1 MRRITDV
8 LERLGAWISLSFQLP
23 TRTVHVISVTLVGI
37 FFGTTVLSGQQAY
50 QVALESDRLVRFTSS
65 TAIDEFEGTT
75 ERLDGLV
82 LLNTEELTDR
92 TGGAESEIYFE
103 VDLASLDTGIGMRDR
118 QMRNSYLE
126 VDRYP
131 YAAFGG
137 TIEQVTSL
145 PGEMFQVTTQ
155 GILGIHGIEQER
167 ALTCNLATVN
177 EGYRVNCSFSVFLS
191 DHDIEIPKLMFL
203 KLNNEIRM
211 ELNFILEPVEL
222 DSEN

>member
-137 TIEQVTSL
+137 TIEQVVSL
-145 PGEMFQVTTQ
+145 PGKMFQVTTQ
-155 GILGIHGIEQER
+155 GILGIHGVEQER
-167 ALTCNLATVN
+167 ALTCNLAKVN

>member
-23 TRTVHVISVTLVGI
+23 TRTVHVISLTLVGI

-137 TIEQVTSL
+137 TIEQVVSL
-145 PGEMFQVTTQ
+145 PGEMYQVTTQ

-177 EGYRVNCSFSVFLS
+177 EGYRVNCAFPVFLS
-191 DHDIEIPKLMFL
+191 DHDIKIPKLMFL

>member
-1 MRRITDV
+1 MRQITNV
-8 LERLGAWISLSFQLP
+8 LARVGAWIGLSFQLP
-23 TRTVHVISVTLVGI
+23 TRTVHVISLTLVGI

-50 QVALESDRLVRFTSS
+50 QIALESDRLVRFTSS

-82 LLNTEELTDR
+82 LLNTEELTER

-137 TIEQVTSL
+137 TIEQVVSL

-155 GILGIHGIEQER
+155 GILGIHGVEQER

-177 EGYRVNCSFSVFLS
+177 EGYRVNCVFPVFLS

>member
-23 TRTVHVISVTLVGI
+23 TRTVHVISLTLVGI

-131 YAAFGG
+131 YATFGG
-137 TIEQVTSL
+137 TIEQVVSL
-145 PGEMFQVTTQ
+145 PGEIFQVTTQ

>member
-8 LERLGAWISLSFQLP
+8 LERLDTWISLSFQLP
-23 TRTVHVISVTLVGI
+23 TRTVHVISLTLVGI

-137 TIEQVTSL
+137 TIEQVVSL

-211 ELNFILEPVEL
+211 DLNFILEPVEL

>member
-1 MRRITDV
+1 MDT
-8 LERLGAWISLSFQLP
+8 WISLSFQLP
-23 TRTVHVISVTLVGI
+23 TRTVHVISLTLVGI

-137 TIEQVTSL
+137 TIEQVVSL
-145 PGEMFQVTTQ
+145 PGEIFQVTTQ

-211 ELNFILEPVEL
+211 DLNFILEPVEL

>member
-211 ELNFILEPVEL
+211 DLNFILEPVEL

>member
-8 LERLGAWISLSFQLP
+8 LEGLNAWISLSYQLP
-23 TRTVHVISVTLVGI
+23 TRTVHAISLGLVGI

-50 QVALESDRLVRFTSS
+50 QVALESDRLVRFTSR
-65 TAIDEFEGTT
+65 TVIDEFEGTT
-75 ERLDGLV
+75 GRVDGLV

-118 QMRNSYLE
+118 QMRDSYLE

-137 TIEQVTSL
+137 TIEQVVSL
-145 PGEMFQVTTQ
+145 PGGMFQVTTQ
-155 GILGIHGIEQER
+155 GILGIHGVEQER

-177 EGYRVNCSFSVFLS
+177 EGYRVNCAFPVFLS

>member
-1 MRRITDV
+1 MRRITEV
-8 LERLGAWISLSFQLP
+8 LQRLSAWISLSFQLP
-23 TRTVHVISVTLVGI
+23 TRTVHVISLTLVGI

-92 TGGAESEIYFE
+92 TGGAESEIYLE

-137 TIEQVTSL
+137 TIEQVVSL

-211 ELNFILEPVEL
+211 DLNFILEPVEF

>member
-8 LERLGAWISLSFQLP
+8 LERLDTWISLSFQLP
-23 TRTVHVISVTLVGI
+23 TRTVHVISLTLVGI

-137 TIEQVTSL
+137 TIEQVVSL

>member
-1 MRRITDV
+1 MRRITEV
-8 LERLGAWISLSFQLP
+8 LQRLSAWISLSFQLS
-23 TRTVHVISVTLVGI
+23 TRTVHVISLTLVGI

-137 TIEQVTSL
+137 TIEQVVSL
-145 PGEMFQVTTQ
+145 PGKMFQVTTQ

>member
-1 MRRITDV
+1 V
-8 LERLGAWISLSFQLP
+8 
-23 TRTVHVISVTLVGI
+23 
-37 FFGTTVLSGQQAY
+37 
-50 QVALESDRLVRFTSS
+50 
-65 TAIDEFEGTT
+65 IDEFEGTT
-75 ERLDGLV
+75 GRVDGLV
-82 LLNTEELTDR
+82 LLNTQELTDR
-92 TGGAESEIYFE
+92 AGGAESEIYFE

-118 QMRNSYLE
+118 QMRDSYLE

-137 TIEQVTSL
+137 TIEQVVSL
-145 PGEMFQVTTQ
+145 PGGMFQVTTQ
-155 GILGIHGIEQER
+155 GILGIHGVEQER

>member
-8 LERLGAWISLSFQLP
+8 LERLDTWISLSFQLP
-23 TRTVHVISVTLVGI
+23 TRTVHVISLTLVGI

-145 PGEMFQVTTQ
+145 PGEIFQVTTQ
-155 GILGIHGIEQER
+155 GILGIHGVEQER

-177 EGYRVNCSFSVFLS
+177 EGYRANCSFSVFLS

-211 ELNFILEPVEL
+211 DLKFILEPVER

>member
-8 LERLGAWISLSFQLP
+8 PGTLDAWISLSFQLP
-23 TRTVHVISVTLVGI
+23 ARTVHVISLTLVGI

-75 ERLDGLV
+75 ERVDGLV

-92 TGGAESEIYFE
+92 TGGVESEIYFE

-118 QMRNSYLE
+118 QMRDSYLE

-137 TIEQVTSL
+137 TIEQVVSL
-145 PGEMFQVTTQ
+145 PGGMFQVTTQ
-155 GILGIHGIEQER
+155 GILGIHGVEQER
-167 ALTCNLATVN
+167 VLTCNLATVN
-177 EGYRVNCSFSVFLS
+177 EGYRVNCAFSVFLS

-211 ELNFILEPVEL
+211 ELNFTLEPVEL

>member
-23 TRTVHVISVTLVGI
+23 TRTVHVISLTLVGI

-118 QMRNSYLE
+118 QMRDSYLE

-145 PGEMFQVTTQ
+145 PGEIFQVTTQ

>member
-1 MRRITDV
+1 MRRITEV
-8 LERLGAWISLSFQLP
+8 LQRLSAWISLSFQLP

-137 TIEQVTSL
+137 TIEQVVSL
-145 PGEMFQVTTQ
+145 PGGMFQVTTQ
-155 GILGIHGIEQER
+155 GILGIHGVEQER

>member
-23 TRTVHVISVTLVGI
+23 TRTVHVISLTLVGI

-137 TIEQVTSL
+137 TIEQVVSL
-145 PGEMFQVTTQ
+145 PGKMFQVTTQ

>member
-145 PGEMFQVTTQ
+145 PGEIFQVTTQ
-155 GILGIHGIEQER
+155 GILGIHGVEQER

>member
-1 MRRITDV
+1 MPRITDV
-8 LERLGAWISLSFQLP
+8 REGLDALISSSCQLGS
-23 TRTVHVISVTLVGI
+23 RTVHVVSLVLVGI
-37 FFGTTVLSGQQAY
+37 FFWAAVLSGQQAY
-50 QVALESDRLVRFTSS
+50 QVALESDRLVRFTSR

-75 ERLDGLV
+75 GRLDGLV
-82 LLNTEELTDR
+82 LLNTSNLTDR

-103 VDLASLDTGIGMRDR
+103 VDLASLDTGIGMRNR
-118 QMRNSYLE
+118 QMRDSYLE

-137 TIEQVTSL
+137 KIEQVLSL
-145 PGEMFQVTTQ
+145 AGAMFRVTTR
-155 GILGIHGIEQER
+155 GVLGIHGVEQER
-167 ALTCNLATVN
+167 VLTCDLATVN
-177 EGYRVNCSFSVFLS
+177 EGYHVNCSFPVFLS

-211 ELNFILEPVEL
+211 ELDFILEPAEI

>member
-8 LERLGAWISLSFQLP
+8 LEGLDAWISLSCQLP
-23 TRTVHVISVTLVGI
+23 TRIVHAISFVLVGI

-75 ERLDGLV
+75 ERVDGLV

-118 QMRNSYLE
+118 QMRDSYLE
-126 VDRYP
+126 VEQYP

-137 TIEQVTSL
+137 TIEQVVSL
-145 PGEMFQVTTQ
+145 PGAMFRVTTR
-155 GILGIHGIEQER
+155 GILGIHGVKQER
-167 ALTCNLATVN
+167 ALTCDLATVN
-177 EGYRVNCSFSVFLS
+177 EGYHVNCSFPVFLS

-211 ELNFILEPVEL
+211 ELDFILEPAEL
-222 DSEN
+222 DSKN

>member
-23 TRTVHVISVTLVGI
+23 TRTVHVISLTLVGI

-177 EGYRVNCSFSVFLS
+177 EGYRVNCAFPVFLS

>member
-23 TRTVHVISVTLVGI
+23 TRTVHVISLTLVGI

-118 QMRNSYLE
+118 QMRDSYLE

-177 EGYRVNCSFSVFLS
+177 EGYRANCSFSVFLS

-211 ELNFILEPVEL
+211 DLNFILEPVEL

>member
-8 LERLGAWISLSFQLP
+8 LERLGAWISLSFKLP
-23 TRTVHVISVTLVGI
+23 TRTVHVISLTIVGI

-118 QMRNSYLE
+118 QMRDSYLE

-137 TIEQVTSL
+137 TIEQVVSL
-145 PGEMFQVTTQ
+145 PGKMFQVTTQ
-155 GILGIHGIEQER
+155 GILGIHGVEQER

-211 ELNFILEPVEL
+211 DLNFILEPVEL

>member
-23 TRTVHVISVTLVGI
+23 TRTVHVISLTLVGI

-118 QMRNSYLE
+118 QMRDSYLE

-145 PGEMFQVTTQ
+145 PGEIFQVTTQ
-155 GILGIHGIEQER
+155 GILGIHGVEQER

-211 ELNFILEPVEL
+211 DLNFILEPVEL

>member
-23 TRTVHVISVTLVGI
+23 TRTVHVISLTLVGI

-155 GILGIHGIEQER
+155 GILGIHGVEQER

-211 ELNFILEPVEL
+211 DLNFILEPVEL

>member
-1 MRRITDV
+1 MRRITEV
-8 LERLGAWISLSFQLP
+8 LQRLSAWISLSFQLP
-23 TRTVHVISVTLVGI
+23 TRTVHVISLTLVGI

-50 QVALESDRLVRFTSS
+50 QVALESDRLVRFTSR

-137 TIEQVTSL
+137 TIEQVVSL

-211 ELNFILEPVEL
+211 ALNFILEPVEL

>member
-8 LERLGAWISLSFQLP
+8 LEGLNAWISLSFQLP
-23 TRTVHVISVTLVGI
+23 TRTVHAISLGLVGI

-50 QVALESDRLVRFTSS
+50 QVALESDRLVRFTSR
-65 TAIDEFEGTT
+65 TVIDEFEGTT
-75 ERLDGLV
+75 GRVDGLV

-118 QMRNSYLE
+118 QMRDSYLE

-137 TIEQVTSL
+137 TIEQVVSL
-145 PGEMFQVTTQ
+145 PGGMFQVTTQ
-155 GILGIHGIEQER
+155 GILGIHGVEQER

-191 DHDIEIPKLMFL
+191 DHDLSLIHI
-203 KLNNEIRM
+203 
-211 ELNFILEPVEL
+211 
-222 DSEN
+222 

>member
-131 YAAFGG
+131 YAALGG
-137 TIEQVTSL
+137 TIEQVVSL

-211 ELNFILEPVEL
+211 DLNFILEPVEL

>member
-137 TIEQVTSL
+137 TIEQVVSL
-145 PGEMFQVTTQ
+145 PGGMFQVTTH
-155 GILGIHGIEQER
+155 GILGIHGVEQER

-211 ELNFILEPVEL
+211 ELNFILEPVER

>member
-1 MRRITDV
+1 MRRITEV
-8 LERLGAWISLSFQLP
+8 LQRLSAWISLSFQLP
-23 TRTVHVISVTLVGI
+23 TRTVHVISLTLVGI

-137 TIEQVTSL
+137 TIEQVVSL
-145 PGEMFQVTTQ
+145 PGKMFQVTTQ
-155 GILGIHGIEQER
+155 GILGIHGVEQER

-211 ELNFILEPVEL
+211 DLNFILEPVEL